1 MTRILVV
8 EDDEQVRTMLCMT
21 LRQAGYETL
30 EADSGRSA
38 REVQARQPADLV
50 VTDII
55 MPEEDGLETIMHFR
69 KNYPRTRLIAISGG
83 GRVDARDFLKDAQL
97 LGAAVTF
104 QKPVDRRQLLGAVR
118 DLLGETKRDDQSAA

>member
-1 MTRILVV
+1 MARILVV

-21 LRQAGYETL
+21 LRQAGYETF
-30 EADSGRSA
+30 EADSGRTA
-38 REVQARQPADLV
+38 REVQADHPADLV

-69 KNYPRTRLIAISGG
+69 KNYPATQMIAISGG
-83 GRVDARDFLKDAQL
+83 GRVDARDFLKDAHL

-118 DLLGETKRDDQSAA
+118 ELLGEGGKEDDAAA

>member
-21 LRQAGYETL
+21 LRQAGYETV

-118 DLLGETKRDDQSAA
+118 DLLGEAKRDDPSAA

>member
-21 LRQAGYETL
+21 LRQAGYETV

-118 DLLGETKRDDQSAA
+118 DLLGEAKQDDQSAA

>member
-21 LRQAGYETL
+21 LRQAGYETV
-30 EADSGRSA
+30 EADSGRTA
-38 REVQARQPADLV
+38 REVQAHQPADLV

-55 MPEEDGLETIMHFR
+55 MPEEDGLETIMYFR
-69 KNYPRTRLIAISGG
+69 KHFPDTQIIAISGG

-97 LGAAVTF
+97 LGATVTF
-104 QKPVDRRQLLGAVR
+104 QKPVDRGQLLGAVR
-118 DLLGETKRDDQSAA
+118 DILGEEAA